1 MVLIFGSSGF
11 IGSLLCSFLKKNG
24 VSYKIIERQINK
36 NSHHNN
42 NDSIE
47 LKWPDDISSLE
58 LEQFSSIIYLSYAT
72 IHQSMSQKEIEDT
85 NIFPVMLLIDRIK
98 KSNPLC
104 QLIFISSQ
112 SALAQKKSKYGKMK
126 FEVENLIKKSKI
138 FYTIVR
144 PGLVVGTPLAGLFG
158 KIYSFVKKSPVIP
171 MIIPSES
178 IIQPVVANDI
188 LLALKKIVEVPS
200 LYRSYELNLAISPVK
215 FNYFLRSLAN
225 VSGSKHIFLPVP
237 YKALYL
243 GLSLIECFYKNAPL
257 TTTNLFGLLYSEVM
271 SIDDSWNKLNIKPS
285 SLESFLQKIKN
296 E

>member
-1 MVLIFGSSGF
+1 
-11 IGSLLCSFLKKNG
+11 
-24 VSYKIIERQINK
+24 
-36 NSHHNN
+36 
-42 NDSIE
+42 
-47 LKWPDDISSLE
+47 
-58 LEQFSSIIYLSYAT
+58 
-72 IHQSMSQKEIEDT
+72 
-85 NIFPVMLLIDRIK
+85 
-98 KSNPLC
+98 
-104 QLIFISSQ
+104 
-112 SALAQKKSKYGKMK
+112 
-126 FEVENLIKKSKI
+126 
-138 FYTIVR
+138 
-144 PGLVVGTPLAGLFG
+144 
-158 KIYSFVKKSPVIP
+158 

-257 TTTNLFGLLYSEVM
+257 TNTNFFGLLYSEVM